1 VVVIFFQSPYA
12 KALHKKTVSRDLART
27 NSTLVSVRPAP
38 LSLFICEE
46 KEVLFLSEWRCM
58 FRYEYY
64 CGGANN
70 DEIAALS
77 FGV

>member
-1 VVVIFFQSPYA
+1 
-12 KALHKKTVSRDLART
+12 
-27 NSTLVSVRPAP
+27 
-38 LSLFICEE
+38 
-46 KEVLFLSEWRCM
+46 M

-77 FGV
+77 FGVKKSQKLV